1 MAKIIPSFI
10 AFLLFAGIAF
20 AVFANVKEP
29 VSQMLYPGES
39 VRLGNAGPGQVI
51 YLVVERG
58 TDGGDCP
65 DNYCPDGWDTVVAT
79 RLPVGWQVDPS
90 PYYEDPMKVKI
101 KIAPD
106 SFDGEYNLTLVAVD
120 EGNYDGLGNMTFHAI
135 VNVSRDVFEISV
147 EPSRVETGVGQPAVY
162 YVKIR
167 NTGVASDPFEI
178 KVRDGDLPAW
188 NFKKTML
195 VNYGSERIIPYEVVL
210 DEEDE
215 RVFHIEVVSLSS
227 PVIRRDMSVVID
239 SKSSLVADWKATTHG
254 VLIFPNI
261 MQFIYGLVGLLSQL
275 L

>member
-1 MAKIIPSFI
+1 MARLASGFL
-10 AFLLFAGIAF
+10 ALLLFAGFAF
-20 AVFANVKEP
+20 AIFANVKEP
-29 VSQMLYPGES
+29 VSQTLYPLES
-39 VRLGNAGPGQVI
+39 VRLGNAGPGQAI
-51 YLVVERG
+51 YLVVDRG
-58 TDGGDCP
+58 TDGGNCP
-65 DNYCPDGWDTVVAT
+65 GDYCADGWDTVVAT
-79 RLPVGWQVDPS
+79 RLPAGWQVDPS
-90 PYYEDPMKVKI
+90 PYYENPMKIKI

-188 NFKKTML
+188 RFKRTVL

-210 DEEDE
+210 DEESE
-215 RVFHIEVVSLSS
+215 RIFHIEVVSLSS
-227 PVIRRDMSVVID
+227 PVIRKEMSLVID

-254 VLIFPNI
+254 VLIFPAI
-261 MQFIYGLVGLLSQL
+261 MQFVYGLVGLLSQL